1 LGRAAIFGYK
11 EDYDLEHG
19 PRASWSRGEGWDVC
33 EEPASEVYTCI
44 EGEFVKEIGDL
55 LDG

>member
-11 EDYDLEHG
+11 KDYSFEHS
-19 PRASWSRGEGWDVC
+19 PRASWPRGEGRDGC
-33 EEPASEVYTCI
+33 EKPAGELHTFI